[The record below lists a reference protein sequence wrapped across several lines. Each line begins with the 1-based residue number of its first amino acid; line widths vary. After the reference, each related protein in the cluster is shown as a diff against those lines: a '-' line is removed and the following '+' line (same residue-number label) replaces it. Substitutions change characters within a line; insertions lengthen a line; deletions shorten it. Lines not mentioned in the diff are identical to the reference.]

1 MLGRQNHDDLYVPSL
16 AANHMLLK
24 QYVLNVLLLA
34 LLFAMV
40 VIADAAIL
48 REFTVKVARLSLLV
62 VEACLTTAAGVYAGI
77 ATVVALFFD
86 FL

>member
-1 MLGRQNHDDLYVPSL
+1 MLGRQNHDGLYVPSL
-16 AANHMLLK
+16 AANRRVVK
-24 QYVLNVLLLA
+24 QYVVNVLLLA

-48 REFTVKVARLSLLV
+48 REFTLKVARLSLLV
-62 VEACLTTAAGVYAGI
+62 LEACLTTAAGVYAGI
-77 ATVVALFFD
+77 ATAVALFFD

>member
-16 AANHMLLK
+16 AANRRILK

-34 LLFAMV
+34 LFFAMV

-48 REFTVKVARLSLLV
+48 REFTVKVARLSLLA
-62 VEACLTTAAGVYAGI
+62 VEACLTTA
-77 ATVVALFFD
+77 VVTF
-86 FL
+86 